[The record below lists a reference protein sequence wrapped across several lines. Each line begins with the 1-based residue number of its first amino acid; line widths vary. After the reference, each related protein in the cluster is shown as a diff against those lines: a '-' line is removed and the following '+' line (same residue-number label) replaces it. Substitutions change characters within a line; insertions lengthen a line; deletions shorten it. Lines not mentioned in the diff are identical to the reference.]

1 MRKSD
6 ETCFDRQIAARIALN
21 DKSLADF
28 GLGSMA
34 YLKQVKAKEFAEFF
48 PEDADI
54 DGDVTLWALVSADGS
69 PLIVAD
75 SREAALANAF
85 ENDLEMVNLQ

>member
-1 MRKSD
+1 MEKRM
-6 ETCFDRQIAARIALN
+6 AARIALN
-21 DKSLADF
+21 DATLADF

-34 YLKQVKAKEFAEFF
+34 YLKKVKAKEFAEFF
-48 PEDADI
+48 PEDAQI
-54 DGDVTLWALVSADGS
+54 DGDVTLWALVSADGN

-85 ENDLEMVNLQ
+85 ENDLEMVKLQ